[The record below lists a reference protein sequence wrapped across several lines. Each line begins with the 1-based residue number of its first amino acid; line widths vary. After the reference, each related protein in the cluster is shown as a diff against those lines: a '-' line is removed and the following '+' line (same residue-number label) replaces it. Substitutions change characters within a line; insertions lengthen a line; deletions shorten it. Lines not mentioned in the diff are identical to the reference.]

1 MTTRTV
7 ARGQS
12 FDVPALDG
20 IRALSVL
27 LVFVAHA
34 GLGDRVPGGFGVTV
48 FFFLSG
54 YLITTLLRLEADWLG
69 RISLRDFYLRRALR
83 ILPPMYLVL
92 LAAIAATLAGVL
104 PGSISVAVTAI
115 QAVHLSNY
123 YSIVR
128 GWDGLAPGTAIYW
141 SLAVEEHFYLM
152 FPLTYIVLRRYM
164 GTARRQGAILAL
176 VCFGVLAWRVLLVFG
191 FGASTDRT
199 YIATDTRIDS
209 ILFGCILAIYGNP
222 ALDDS
227 RVPERAWK
235 WALFPL
241 AVVGLLISFLVRD
254 PRFQET
260 VRYSLQGLA
269 LFPLFV
275 VAIRYPAWGPF
286 RILTIPLIRYVGVLS
301 YAIYLIHQ
309 IVIFVVYA
317 HLPAHPVVQGAIALA
332 ISVSLA
338 LVVHVLVERPCAGL
352 RRKLARIHRTASDA
366 DPLPHHGDA
375 PARLPA

>member
-1 MTTRTV
+1 MH
-7 ARGQS
+7 
-12 FDVPALDG
+12 L
-20 IRALSVL
+20 
-27 LVFVAHA
+27 A
-34 GLGDRVPGGFGVTV
+34 GPSG
-48 FFFLSG
+48 G
-54 YLITTLLRLEADWLG
+54 YLVDEIKVTDDGAAALAAAVLRLEADWLG

-275 VAIRYPAWGPF
+275 VAIPVPGLGTVPDPHDPADPVRRRAVLCDLLDPPDRHLRRVRAPPGSSGRPRRHRPRDLGEPRPGSACPGGTALRGPEAKA
-286 RILTIPLIRYVGVLS
+286 RPDPSHRERRRSASSSRRRT
-301 YAIYLIHQ
+301 
-309 IVIFVVYA
+309 
-317 HLPAHPVVQGAIALA
+317 GAASRLA
-332 ISVSLA
+332 IGESPDQPLRR
-338 LVVHVLVERPCAGL
+338 VLVRSQVMA
-352 RRKLARIHRTASDA
+352 AQ
-366 DPLPHHGDA
+366 
-375 PARLPA
+375 